1 MQDSS
6 KYDQNQ
12 KAVEDTP
19 REGNKIIKPNK
30 SRIGHIEDQVFDVAI
45 IGGGING
52 AGIAL
57 DLALRGVKTILLE
70 KKDFG
75 WYATSA
81 STKLIHGGLR
91 YLEYFELSLVRESM
105 AERERLLSNASHL
118 VHPLNL
124 NVPVFKHSKRP
135 AWMVHAGLTLYDILS
150 FDKSLPNHKFMR
162 NSKKNRNKG
171 KIDPAINPDGLS
183 AVLSYYDCQV
193 PFPERLA
200 AELIEGAG
208 EAGAQVLNYSE
219 VVDLDTGTSNRPHL
233 LEVKDVLTGDNF
245 QIQAQ
250 KVINAGG
257 PFVDLVNVS
266 LGEAV
271 GRKMGGTKGSHLLIK
286 KFEGGPTDAIYVE
299 ARQDFRPYF
308 IIPWRDYYLVG
319 TTDIFYDGDMD
330 NVHAGDDE
338 IKYLL
343 DELNFLIPG
352 KSFSEEDVVYTY
364 SGIRPLF
371 YEPGKKERSVT
382 RKHII
387 LDHQK
392 VTGTTGVYSI
402 IGGKLTTYRSLA
414 EETGDLICKH
424 LNVRAK
430 CSTRSYKLPGAR
442 MTTEI
447 RNQIKDLQAT
457 HKITDATIAHLIDF
471 YGSRALNVLMNI
483 GKRRDLTH
491 LIHPKRPEIFAEI
504 AYAVEWEHAQS
515 LTDIFFRRTDL
526 GSHEDGS
533 IGSVN
538 PPVIELVSSL
548 LGWTPEQARIQE
560 KTLLDTMARQGYR
573 HQVKVPGQTE
583 KMVLA

>member
-1 MQDSS
+1 
-6 KYDQNQ
+6 
-12 KAVEDTP
+12 
-19 REGNKIIKPNK
+19 
-30 SRIGHIEDQVFDVAI
+30 
-45 IGGGING
+45 
-52 AGIAL
+52 
-57 DLALRGVKTILLE
+57 
-70 KKDFG
+70 
-75 WYATSA
+75 
-81 STKLIHGGLR
+81 
-91 YLEYFELSLVRESM
+91 M

-135 AWMVHAGLTLYDILS
+135 AWMVRAGLTLYDILS

-162 NSKKNRNKG
+162 NSKKNRKQR
-171 KIDPAINPDGLS
+171 KIDPAINPEGLT
-183 AVLSYYDCQV
+183 AILSYYDCQV

-200 AELIEGAG
+200 AELIKGAE
-208 EAGAQVLNYSE
+208 EAGAKVLNYCE
-219 VVDLDTGTSNRPHL
+219 VINLDTGTSDSPHL
-233 LEVKDVLTGDNF
+233 LEVKDALTGENYSV
-245 QIQAQ
+245 QAQ

-266 LGEAV
+266 LGESV

-286 KFEGGPTDAIYVE
+286 KFDGGPTDAIYVE

-330 NVHAGDDE
+330 NVHASEDE

-343 DELNFLIPG
+343 NELNFLIPG

-364 SGIRPLF
+364 SGIRPLL

-387 LDHQK
+387 LDHEK

-414 EETGDLICKH
+414 EETGDLLCEH
-424 LNVRAK
+424 LGVKAK
-430 CSTRSYKLPGAR
+430 CSTRNYKLPGAR
-442 MTTEI
+442 MTPDIQTKVS
-447 RNQIKDLQAT
+447 NLQKL
-457 HKITDATIAHLIDF
+457 HKLTNDTVAHLLDF
-471 YGSRALNVLMNI
+471 YGSRAADVLQNI
-483 GKRRDLTH
+483 DGRTELTR
-491 LIHPKRPEIFAEI
+491 LIHPQRPEIFAEI
-504 AYAVEWEHAQS
+504 AYAVEREHAQS

-533 IGSVN
+533 VGSIN

-548 LGWTPEQARIQE
+548 LGWTSTEASLQE
-560 KTLLDTMARQGYR
+560 KTLLDAMSSQGYQ
-573 HQVKVPGQTE
+573 HQVRVPDQSE
-583 KMVLA
+583 KMVLV